1 MVELKEISSS
11 IKKESRWAIEIIE
24 SNKLYELNFD
34 MSNEEKNMDIEA
46 KAWLNVTTVTAN
58 DTT

>member
-1 MVELKEISSS
+1 MKELNTST
-11 IKKESRWAIEIIE
+11 KKEAKWAIEIIE

-34 MSNEEKNMDIEA
+34 MASEEKNMDIEA
-46 KAWLNVTTVTAN
+46 KAWLNITTETAN